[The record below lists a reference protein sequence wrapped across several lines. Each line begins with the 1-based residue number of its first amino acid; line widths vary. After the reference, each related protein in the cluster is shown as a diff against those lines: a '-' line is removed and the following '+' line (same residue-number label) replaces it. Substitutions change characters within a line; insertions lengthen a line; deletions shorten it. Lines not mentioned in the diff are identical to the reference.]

1 MNERL
6 GPDELGEWRPLSV
19 EQVSDLLHDAPFRWW
34 IAGGWA
40 IDLFLRRTTRPHTD
54 IEIAVL
60 RQDQLALRAWLREWE
75 LWYVP
80 GPGIGLVRWR
90 EAAPVP
96 PEVHELWCREERGDL
111 WRLEVLYEE
120 ATDGRWYYRR
130 DAQVTRPLADFGIE
144 VDGVPVIRPEIALLY
159 KSKHPR
165 ARDEAD
171 LRSTVPHLDAAS
183 RVWLA
188 DALTLTG
195 SADPWTG
202 FLEEQGT

>member
-1 MNERL
+1 MKERL

-19 EQVSDLLHDAPFRWW
+19 EQVAELFHDAPFRWW

-40 IDLFLRRTTRPHTD
+40 IDLFLQSTTRPHTD

-60 RQDQLALRAWLREWE
+60 RQDQLALRTWLRDWE

-90 EAAPVP
+90 DAAALP
-96 PEVHELWCREERGDL
+96 PEVHELWCREESGDP

-120 ATDGRWYYRR
+120 ATDGRWHYRR
-130 DAQVTRPLADFGIE
+130 DPRVTLALANFGIE
-144 VDGVPVIRPEIALLY
+144 VDGVPAIRPEIALLY
-159 KSKHPR
+159 KSKRPR
-165 ARDEAD
+165 ERDEAD
-171 LRSTVPHLDAAS
+171 LRSAVPHLDAAS

-188 DALTLTG
+188 EALTLTG
-195 SADPWTG
+195 AAGPWTRL
-202 FLEEQGT
+202 LEAQGP